1 MHHYPFLNAGQW
13 LLVIRIVTAL
23 LLMAHGCIRV
33 YEGTVNEFG
42 EFLYTNGFP
51 IAIFLAW
58 GITAFEI
65 IGGLLMA
72 AGVFRKVIATIFIFE
87 LLMGIILVHA
97 SRGWFVVG
105 HSTGGAEYSVL
116 LIVCLLAIAATEPK
130 VGETNY

>member
-1 MHHYPFLNAGQW
+1 MHHYPFLNSSQW

-23 LLMAHGCIRV
+23 LLVAHGFIRV

-42 EFLYTNGFP
+42 EFLATNGFP
-51 IAIFLAW
+51 VAIFLAW

-65 IGGLLMA
+65 IGGLMMA
-72 AGVFRKVIATIFIFE
+72 AGIFRKVIATVFVFE

-105 HSTGGAEYSVL
+105 HSTGGVEYSVL

-130 VGETNY
+130 PGESNY